1 MKKKVLLQVMGA
13 VLVAGLMAGCG
24 GTNDTKKEENTKTEA
39 AADKADAKEETDST
53 EAEDTSEDSASTD
66 SAEEDS
72 AEADDTAAEAE
83 STGEDSASSDSAEE
97 DSAEADDTVAEA
109 ESTGEDT
116 AGSDSTEAAG
126 SSAGTAAQTAN
137 SDAYGEVVSAAGW
150 NITVEDVEIN
160 SSLENVSVEL
170 GYTGVET
177 SDYKKEAD
185 AGKTF
190 CMIKLKIE
198 KDGSKET
205 LDWANLKLT
214 DSEGNEY
221 SRMDDEFITEL
232 GMTRMAGT
240 TLNFGSNEG
249 WIAFEI
255 DENAEGLE
263 LSYPFE
269 AEEYHCAL

>member
-39 AADKADAKEETDST
+39 AADEADAKEETDST
-53 EAEDTSEDSASTD
+53 EAEDTSEDSASSD

-72 AEADDTAAEAE
+72 AEADDTATEA
-83 STGEDSASSDSAEE
+83 DSAEVA
-97 DSAEADDTVAEA
+97 DSKE
-109 ESTGEDT
+109 
-116 AGSDSTEAAG
+116 TEAAG
-126 SSAGTAAQTAN
+126 SSAGTVAKTAN

>member
-24 GTNDTKKEENTKTEA
+24 GTNDTKTEENTKTEA
-39 AADKADAKEETDST
+39 AADNADAKEET
-53 EAEDTSEDSASTD
+53 
-66 SAEEDS
+66 
-72 AEADDTAAEAE
+72 
-83 STGEDSASSDSAEE
+83 
-97 DSAEADDTVAEA
+97 
-109 ESTGEDT
+109 
-116 AGSDSTEAAG
+116 DSTEAAG
-126 SSAGTAAQTAN
+126 SSAGTAAKTAN

>member
-1 MKKKVLLQVMGA
+1 
-13 VLVAGLMAGCG
+13 MAGCG
-24 GTNDTKKEENTKTEA
+24 GTNDTKTEENTKTEA
-39 AADKADAKEETDST
+39 AADNADAKEETDST

-72 AEADDTAAEAE
+72 AEAE
-83 STGEDSASSDSAEE
+83 STGEDSASSDSTEA
-97 DSAEADDTVAEA
+97 DSAEVADSKE
-109 ESTGEDT
+109 
-116 AGSDSTEAAG
+116 TEAAG

-221 SRMDDEFITEL
+221 SRMDDEFISEL

>member
-66 SAEEDS
+66 
-72 AEADDTAAEAE
+72 
-83 STGEDSASSDSAEE
+83 
-97 DSAEADDTVAEA
+97 
-109 ESTGEDT
+109 
-116 AGSDSTEAAG
+116 
-126 SSAGTAAQTAN
+126 
-137 SDAYGEVVSAAGW
+137 AYGEVVSVAGW

-221 SRMDDEFITEL
+221 SRMDDEFISEL

>member
-72 AEADDTAAEAE
+72 AEAE
-83 STGEDSASSDSAEE
+83 STGEDSASSDSTEA
-97 DSAEADDTVAEA
+97 DSAEVADSKE
-109 ESTGEDT
+109 
-116 AGSDSTEAAG
+116 TEAAG

-221 SRMDDEFITEL
+221 SRMDDEFISEL

>member
-1 MKKKVLLQVMGA
+1 MKIIVLLQVMGA

-83 STGEDSASSDSAEE
+83 ST
-97 DSAEADDTVAEA
+97 
-109 ESTGEDT
+109 
-116 AGSDSTEAAG
+116 
-126 SSAGTAAQTAN
+126 
-137 SDAYGEVVSAAGW
+137 GEVVSAAGW

>member
-24 GTNDTKKEENTKTEA
+24 GTNDTKTEENTKTEA
-39 AADKADAKEETDST
+39 AADNADAKEETDST

-83 STGEDSASSDSAEE
+83 RTGEDSASSDS
-97 DSAEADDTVAEA
+97 T
-109 ESTGEDT
+109 
-116 AGSDSTEAAG
+116 AAG
-126 SSAGTAAQTAN
+126 SSAGTAAKTAN

-221 SRMDDEFITEL
+221 SRMDDEFISEL

>member
-1 MKKKVLLQVMGA
+1 MKKKVLLSLMGA

-24 GTNDTKKEENTKTEA
+24 SSNESGKDSAKTESVAETEADKKADDKTEA
-39 AADKADAKEETDST
+39 NDDEDADADDAETDDAETDDADKDDE
-53 EAEDTSEDSASTD
+53 
-66 SAEEDS
+66 
-72 AEADDTAAEAE
+72 EADD
-83 STGEDSASSDSAEE
+83 EDSGEGDKAHVARTNSNYG
-97 DSAEADDTVAEA
+97 DT
-109 ESTGEDT
+109 
-116 AGSDSTEAAG
+116 
-126 SSAGTAAQTAN
+126 
-137 SDAYGEVVSAAGW
+137 VSAAGW

-160 SSLENVSVEL
+160 DSLENVSVDL

-185 AGKTF
+185 SGKTG
-190 CMIKLKIE
+190 CLIKLKIE
-198 KDGSKET
+198 KDGSKES

-221 SRMDDEFITEL
+221 TRTDDEFITEL

-255 DENAEGLE
+255 NENAEGLE

-269 AEEYHCAL
+269 AEAYNCAL

>member
-24 GTNDTKKEENTKTEA
+24 GTNDTKTEDTAKTEA
-39 AADKADAKEETDST
+39 AADSAEEATDNAEAESTEDADSAEADSEKTEEADSTATDDAAADAEES
-53 EAEDTSEDSASTD
+53 ASEDAASTD
-66 SAEEDS
+66 SAEDS
-72 AEADDTAAEAE
+72 ADAAENDGAE
-83 STGEDSASSDSAEE
+83 TD
-97 DSAEADDTVAEA
+97 
-109 ESTGEDT
+109 
-116 AGSDSTEAAG
+116 AAG
-126 SSAGTAAQTAN
+126 SAGDTAAQTAN

-190 CMIKLKIE
+190 CLIKMKIE

-205 LDWANLKLT
+205 LDWANLKLI
-214 DSEGNEY
+214 DGDGNEY

-255 DENAEGLE
+255 DENAQGLE

>member
-24 GTNDTKKEENTKTEA
+24 GTNDTKTEENTKTEA
-39 AADKADAKEETDST
+39 AADNADAKEETDST

-83 STGEDSASSDSAEE
+83 STGEDSASSDSTEA
-97 DSAEADDTVAEA
+97 DSAEVADSKE
-109 ESTGEDT
+109 
-116 AGSDSTEAAG
+116 TE
-126 SSAGTAAQTAN
+126 
-137 SDAYGEVVSAAGW
+137 AAGW

-221 SRMDDEFITEL
+221 SRMDDEFISEL

>member
-24 GTNDTKKEENTKTEA
+24 GTN

-53 EAEDTSEDSASTD
+53 EAKDTSEDSAS
-66 SAEEDS
+66 
-72 AEADDTAAEAE
+72 
-83 STGEDSASSDSAEE
+83 
-97 DSAEADDTVAEA
+97 
-109 ESTGEDT
+109 
-116 AGSDSTEAAG
+116 
-126 SSAGTAAQTAN
+126 

>member
-24 GTNDTKKEENTKTEA
+24 GTNDTKTEENTKTEA
-39 AADKADAKEETDST
+39 AADNADAKEEPDST

-66 SAEEDS
+66 SAEADS
-72 AEADDTAAEAE
+72 AEVADSKE
-83 STGEDSASSDSAEE
+83 
-97 DSAEADDTVAEA
+97 
-109 ESTGEDT
+109 
-116 AGSDSTEAAG
+116 TEAAG

-221 SRMDDEFITEL
+221 SRMDDEFISEL

>member
-72 AEADDTAAEAE
+72 TEA
-83 STGEDSASSDSAEE
+83 DSASSDSTEA
-97 DSAEADDTVAEA
+97 DSAEVADSKE
-109 ESTGEDT
+109 
-116 AGSDSTEAAG
+116 TEAAG

>member
-1 MKKKVLLQVMGA
+1 MKKKVLIQVMGA

-53 EAEDTSEDSASTD
+53 EAKDTSEDSAS
-66 SAEEDS
+66 
-72 AEADDTAAEAE
+72 
-83 STGEDSASSDSAEE
+83 
-97 DSAEADDTVAEA
+97 
-109 ESTGEDT
+109 
-116 AGSDSTEAAG
+116 
-126 SSAGTAAQTAN
+126 

>member
-24 GTNDTKKEENTKTEA
+24 GTNDTKTEENTKTEA
-39 AADKADAKEETDST
+39 AADNADAKEETDST
-53 EAEDTSEDSASTD
+53 EAEDTSEDSAS
-66 SAEEDS
+66 
-72 AEADDTAAEAE
+72 
-83 STGEDSASSDSAEE
+83 
-97 DSAEADDTVAEA
+97 
-109 ESTGEDT
+109 
-116 AGSDSTEAAG
+116 
-126 SSAGTAAQTAN
+126 

-198 KDGSKET
+198 KDGSKES

-221 SRMDDEFITEL
+221 SRMDDEFISEL

>member
-72 AEADDTAAEAE
+72 AEADDTAAEVE
-83 STGEDSASSDSAEE
+83 ST
-97 DSAEADDTVAEA
+97 
-109 ESTGEDT
+109 
-116 AGSDSTEAAG
+116 
-126 SSAGTAAQTAN
+126 
-137 SDAYGEVVSAAGW
+137 GEVVSAAGW

>member
-39 AADKADAKEETDST
+39 AADEADAKEETDST

-83 STGEDSASSDSAEE
+83 ST
-97 DSAEADDTVAEA
+97 
-109 ESTGEDT
+109 
-116 AGSDSTEAAG
+116 
-126 SSAGTAAQTAN
+126 
-137 SDAYGEVVSAAGW
+137 GEVVSAAGW

-221 SRMDDEFITEL
+221 SRMDDEFISEL

>member
-24 GTNDTKKEENTKTEA
+24 GTNDTKTEENTKTEA
-39 AADKADAKEETDST
+39 AADNADAKEETDST

-83 STGEDSASSDSAEE
+83 STGEDSASSDSTEA
-97 DSAEADDTVAEA
+97 DSAEVAD
-109 ESTGEDT
+109 GEE
-116 AGSDSTEAAG
+116 TEAG

-177 SDYKKEAD
+177 SDYRKEAD

-221 SRMDDEFITEL
+221 SRMDDEFISEL

>member
-1 MKKKVLLQVMGA
+1 MIRLQ
-13 VLVAGLMAGCG
+13 
-24 GTNDTKKEENTKTEA
+24 KQ
-39 AADKADAKEETDST
+39 
-53 EAEDTSEDSASTD
+53 
-66 SAEEDS
+66 
-72 AEADDTAAEAE
+72 
-83 STGEDSASSDSAEE
+83 STGEDSASSDSTEA
-97 DSAEADDTVAEA
+97 DSAEVADSKE
-109 ESTGEDT
+109 
-116 AGSDSTEAAG
+116 TEAAG

-221 SRMDDEFITEL
+221 SRMDDEFISEL

>member
-83 STGEDSASSDSAEE
+83 STGE
-97 DSAEADDTVAEA
+97 
-109 ESTGEDT
+109 
-116 AGSDSTEAAG
+116 
-126 SSAGTAAQTAN
+126 
-137 SDAYGEVVSAAGW
+137 VVSAAGW

-198 KDGSKET
+198 KDDSKET

>member
-24 GTNDTKKEENTKTEA
+24 GTNDTKTEENTKTEA
-39 AADKADAKEETDST
+39 AADNADAKEEPDST

-83 STGEDSASSDSAEE
+83 STGEDSASSDSTEA
-97 DSAEADDTVAEA
+97 DSAEVADSKE
-109 ESTGEDT
+109 
-116 AGSDSTEAAG
+116 TEAAG

-150 NITVEDVEIN
+150 NITVED
-160 SSLENVSVEL
+160 
-170 GYTGVET
+170 VET

>member
-13 VLVAGLMAGCG
+13 VLMAGLMAGCG
-24 GTNDTKKEENTKTEA
+24 GTNDTKTEENTKTEA
-39 AADKADAKEETDST
+39 AADNADAKEETDST
-53 EAEDTSEDSASTD
+53 EVEDTSEDSASTD

-72 AEADDTAAEAE
+72 AEAE
-83 STGEDSASSDSAEE
+83 STGEDSASSDSTEA
-97 DSAEADDTVAEA
+97 DSAEVV
-109 ESTGEDT
+109 
-116 AGSDSTEAAG
+116 DSKETEAAG

-221 SRMDDEFITEL
+221 SRMDDEFISEL

>member
-53 EAEDTSEDSASTD
+53 EAEDTSEDSAST
-66 SAEEDS
+66 
-72 AEADDTAAEAE
+72 
-83 STGEDSASSDSAEE
+83 
-97 DSAEADDTVAEA
+97 
-109 ESTGEDT
+109 
-116 AGSDSTEAAG
+116 
-126 SSAGTAAQTAN
+126 
-137 SDAYGEVVSAAGW
+137 DAYGEVVSAAGW

-269 AEEYHCAL
+269 AEEYHCALQG

>member
-24 GTNDTKKEENTKTEA
+24 GTNDTKTEENTKTEA
-39 AADKADAKEETDST
+39 AADNADAKEEPDST

-83 STGEDSASSDSAEE
+83 STGEDSASSDSTEA
-97 DSAEADDTVAEA
+97 DSAEVADSKE
-109 ESTGEDT
+109 
-116 AGSDSTEAAG
+116 TEAAG

-160 SSLENVSVEL
+160 S
-170 GYTGVET
+170 
-177 SDYKKEAD
+177 

-221 SRMDDEFITEL
+221 SRMDDEFISEL

>member
-24 GTNDTKKEENTKTEA
+24 GTNDTKTEENTKTEA
-39 AADKADAKEETDST
+39 AADNADAKEETDST
-53 EAEDTSEDSASTD
+53 EAEDTSEDSTSTD

-72 AEADDTAAEAE
+72 AEADDTAAEA
-83 STGEDSASSDSAEE
+83 DSAEVA
-97 DSAEADDTVAEA
+97 DSKE
-109 ESTGEDT
+109 
-116 AGSDSTEAAG
+116 TEAAG

-221 SRMDDEFITEL
+221 SRMDDEFISEL